1 MNSGLLERDESRDT
15 MRRFEERRE
24 WEARR
29 IAQSLHDEAGQL
41 LAAVQIALQSLRPH
55 VAPAGRGHLSFAE
68 SALVQAEEEL
78 RRVAYDLRPLVL
90 DRHGLAPA
98 LLTLARR
105 IEQRA
110 GILVEARCQIGERL
124 RGDVETALY
133 RIAQEA
139 LTNVVKHAG
148 ASRATLE
155 VERSRHAV
163 TLRVLDDGR
172 GFDPRT
178 VEKLCGGMGLEGV
191 RQRVLALEG
200 ELAIESRPGG
210 GAEIRVA
217 IPLGGPAC
225 QRAS

>member
-1 MNSGLLERDESRDT
+1 MNPGLLERHDSKDT

-29 IAQSLHDEAGQL
+29 LAQSLHDEAGQM

-55 VAPAGRGHLSFAE
+55 VAPAGRGHLSHAE
-68 SALVQAEEEL
+68 AALVAAEEEL

-90 DRHGLAPA
+90 DHHGLAPA
-98 LLTLARR
+98 LRTLARR
-105 IEQRA
+105 IGQRA
-110 GILVEARCQIGERL
+110 GIFVETHCADGERL
-124 RGDVETALY
+124 RGDVETAIY

-148 ASRATLE
+148 ASRAVLE
-155 VERSRHAV
+155 VVRARHAV

-172 GFDPRT
+172 GFDPRA

-200 ELAIESRPGG
+200 ELTIQSRPGG
-210 GAEIRVA
+210 GAEIQVS
-217 IPLGGPAC
+217 IPLGGPTC
-225 QRAS
+225 LRAS

>member
-1 MNSGLLERDESRDT
+1 
-15 MRRFEERRE
+15 
-24 WEARR
+24 
-29 IAQSLHDEAGQL
+29 
-41 LAAVQIALQSLRPH
+41 
-55 VAPAGRGHLSFAE
+55 VA
-68 SALVQAEEEL
+68 AEEEL

-90 DRHGLAPA
+90 DDHGLAPA
-98 LLTLARR
+98 LRTLARR
-105 IEQRA
+105 IGQRA
-110 GILVEARCQIGERL
+110 GIFVETRWAEGERL
-124 RGDVETALY
+124 PGDVETAIY

-148 ASRATLE
+148 ASRAVLE
-155 VERSRHAV
+155 VGRTRHAV

-172 GFDPRT
+172 GFDPRV

-200 ELAIESRPGG
+200 ELTIQSRPGG
-210 GAEIRVA
+210 GAEIRVS

>member
-1 MNSGLLERDESRDT
+1 MDPGLLERQVSRDT

-24 WEARR
+24 WEAKR
-29 IAQSLHDEAGQL
+29 IAQALHDEAGQL

-55 VAPAGRGHLSFAE
+55 VAPSGRGHLSYAE

-90 DRHGLAPA
+90 DHHGLAPA

-105 IEQRA
+105 VEQRA
-110 GILVEARCQIGERL
+110 GILVEARCEVGGRL
-124 RGDVETALY
+124 RDDVETALY

-148 ASRATLE
+148 ASRVRLD
-155 VERSRHAV
+155 VERSSHAL
-163 TLRVLDDGR
+163 TLTVRDDGR

-191 RQRVLALEG
+191 RQRVVALEG
-200 ELAIESRPGG
+200 ELTIESRPGG
-210 GAEIRVA
+210 GTEIRA
-217 IPLGGPAC
+217 SIPLGGPLC
-225 QRAS
+225 QHVS